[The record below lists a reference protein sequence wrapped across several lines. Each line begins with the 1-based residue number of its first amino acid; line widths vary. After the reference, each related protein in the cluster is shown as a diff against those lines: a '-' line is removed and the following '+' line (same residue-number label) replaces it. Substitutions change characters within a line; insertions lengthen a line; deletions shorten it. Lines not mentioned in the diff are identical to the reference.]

1 MPDLGTGEILI
12 IAVVILIL
20 FGSAKLPQA
29 ARSLGRS
36 MRIFKS
42 ETKGLMT
49 DEDDKSKASAEADDA
64 RAGGA
69 AARAGGA
76 PGAAGGAAPADRA
89 GRGRHHDQR
98 RAAVPDGA
106 RQELLTAG
114 ACNRCRR

>member
-42 ETKGLMT
+42 ETKGLIT
-49 DEDDKSKASAEADDA
+49 DEDEQSKQRAEAQEA
-64 RAGGA
+64 RTQ
-69 AARAGGA
+69 AARLREQAALLDRQAG
-76 PGAAGGAAPADRA
+76 
-89 GRGRHHDQR
+89 Q
-98 RAAVPDGA
+98 
-106 RQELLTAG
+106 QELTGPNEDGTTISGVPLSQTEPG
-114 ACNRCRR
+114 KKS

>member
-42 ETKGLMT
+42 ETKGLIT
-49 DEDDKSKASAEADDA
+49 DEDEQSKQRAEADDA
-64 RAGGA
+64 RNQ
-69 AARAGGA
+69 AARLREQAALLERQAGQQQLTA
-76 PGAAGGAAPADRA
+76 PGD
-89 GRGRHHDQR
+89 
-98 RAAVPDGA
+98 DGTTVNGMPLS
-106 RQELLTAG
+106 QTEPG
-114 ACNRCRR
+114 KKS

>member
-42 ETKGLMT
+42 ETKGLIT
-49 DEDDKSKASAEADDA
+49 DEDDQPKARAEAEDA
-64 RAGGA
+64 RTQ
-69 AARAGGA
+69 AARLREQAA
-76 PGAAGGAAPADRA
+76 LLERQAAGQQQLA
-89 GRGRHHDQR
+89 GPVDDGTTVSG
-98 RAAVPDGA
+98 VPLSQAEHGKKS
-106 RQELLTAG
+106 
-114 ACNRCRR
+114 

>member
-12 IAVVILIL
+12 IAVVVLIL

-49 DEDDKSKASAEADDA
+49 DEDDQPKAKAEVDDASAQ
-64 RAGGA
+64 
-69 AARAGGA
+69 AARLREQAA
-76 PGAAGGAAPADRA
+76 LLERQAAGRQQLTSAADNGATVS
-89 GRGRHHDQR
+89 G
-98 RAAVPDGA
+98 VPLSQTEHGK
-106 RQELLTAG
+106 QS
-114 ACNRCRR
+114 

>member
-12 IAVVILIL
+12 IAVVVLIL

-49 DEDDKSKASAEADDA
+49 DEDEQHKPKADDA
-64 RAGGA
+64 RAQ
-69 AARAGGA
+69 AARLREQAA
-76 PGAAGGAAPADRA
+76 LLERQAAGQQQLTAPADDGTTA
-89 GRGRHHDQR
+89 SG
-98 RAAVPDGA
+98 VPLSQAEHGKKS
-106 RQELLTAG
+106 
-114 ACNRCRR
+114 

>member
-42 ETKGLMT
+42 ETKGLIT
-49 DEDDKSKASAEADDA
+49 DDDDQAKARAEAEDA
-64 RAGGA
+64 RSQ
-69 AARAGGA
+69 AARLREQAA
-76 PGAAGGAAPADRA
+76 LLERQAAGQQQLSSPAADD
-89 GRGRHHDQR
+89 GTTISG
-98 RAAVPDGA
+98 VPLSQVESGKKS
-106 RQELLTAG
+106 
-114 ACNRCRR
+114 